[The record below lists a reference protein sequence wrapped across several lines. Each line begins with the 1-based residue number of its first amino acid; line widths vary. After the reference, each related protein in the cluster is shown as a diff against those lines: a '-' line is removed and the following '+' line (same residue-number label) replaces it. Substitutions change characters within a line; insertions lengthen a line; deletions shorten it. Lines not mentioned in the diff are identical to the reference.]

1 MKDKIKIVAKGSFI
15 TYVNLPKTYKF
26 DLGDGFILTFPDNVD
41 NNPLKTFVL
50 NVNTVGEPIKEE
62 DIINKMKGFVNWFS
76 LYFNAP
82 CENIE
87 LNEIVLEDSKGK
99 RGMSVRSLFL
109 SGSLRI
115 DDTDAKKFGDI
126 IKTQGLNDSHKYC
139 LELFRRARL
148 MDDLYG
154 NYWQIYIIMLIL
166 LYDPDTK
173 CSEREQIDKELRL
186 CSPEMQ
192 IFINDFEKKRERKCD
207 WTLFIAIRDSFSHK
221 STFSGEELDIDKELN
236 ENMEDFLEIARRV
249 ILDKLGID
257 I

>member
-1 MKDKIKIVAKGSFI
+1 MQKEHKVMAKGNFI

-26 DLGDGFILTFPDNVD
+26 DLGDGFILTFPDNVN
-41 NNPLKTFVL
+41 NNPLKIFVL
-50 NVNTVGEPIKEE
+50 NVDTVEEPVKEE
-62 DIINKMKGFVNWFS
+62 DIINKLKGFVNWFS

-82 CENIE
+82 CEDIE
-87 LNEIVLEDSKGK
+87 LNEIVFEDSKGK

-109 SGSLRI
+109 AGSLEI
-115 DDTDAKKFGDI
+115 KDTDVKKFGNI
-126 IKTQGLNDSHKYC
+126 IKIQELNDSHKYC

-154 NYWQIYIIMLIL
+154 NFWQIYIIMLIL
-166 LYDPDTK
+166 LYDSDAGG
-173 CSEREQIDKELRL
+173 SERGQIDKELRL

-192 IFINDFEKKRERKCD
+192 ILINDFNKKEGRKSD
-207 WTLFIAIRDSFSHK
+207 WTIFIAIRDSFSHK

-236 ENMEDFLEIARRV
+236 ENMENFLEIARKI
-249 ILDKLGID
+249 ILDRLGID